1 MGSGRL
7 KPGWTQVAFGDVV
20 RRGTE
25 RSSSP
30 EAAGVDRYV
39 GLEHLDPGELS
50 IRRWGDVGGG
60 TTFTSIFRPGHVLF
74 GKRRAYL
81 RKVAVPDFSGVCSG
95 DIYVLESRDK
105 DYLLPQ
111 LLPFICQTDA
121 FFEHAI
127 GTSAGSLSPR
137 TNWQSL
143 ATYEFALPPL
153 DEQRRVANL
162 LGASS
167 SVSNALARLVRSIE
181 HARQATIDCAIEGTR
196 GSKVR
201 IEDLCEMQNGRPF
214 PRSEYSGHGLR
225 LLRPGNLGSNGQ
237 LMWEPSKT
245 VCLPERWRH
254 DASDF
259 VVRNG
264 DVLINLTA
272 QSLDDRFMGRTCVAG
287 MDDISLLNQRIG
299 RFRNWSDDILPEYVF
314 RVLQST
320 RFQRHVTSMCE
331 GSKVKHLF
339 WSHIGRFATRVPPIP
354 EQEAAVAVLQS
365 VDDVLN
371 AVGRRAEKQRLLHGV
386 CLSVLNESER
396 TISGE

>member
-7 KPGWTQVAFGDVV
+7 KPGWTRVAFGDIAICVND
-20 RRGTE
+20 RIDNPTD
-25 RSSSP
+25 
-30 EAAGVDRYV
+30 AGVQRYV
-39 GLEHLDPGELS
+39 GLEHLDPDSLV
-50 IRRWGDVGGG
+50 IRRWGTPGDV
-60 TTFTSIFRPGHVLF
+60 TATKLRFR
-74 GKRRAYL
+74 K
-81 RKVAVPDFSGVCSG
+81 G
-95 DIYVLESRDK
+95 DIIFGRRRVYQRKLAVAEFDGICSAHAMVLRVKSGAA
-105 DYLLPQ
+105 LSQ
-111 LLPFICQTDA
+111 FLPFFMQSDVFMERAKLI
-121 FFEHAI
+121 
-127 GTSAGSLSPR
+127 SVGSLSPTINWR
-137 TNWQSL
+137 TL
-143 ATYEFALPPL
+143 AREEFALPPL

-167 SVSNALARLVRSIE
+167 SASNALARLVSSIE
-181 HARQATIDCAIEGTR
+181 HARQATVDCATEGTR
-196 GSKVR
+196 GLKVR

-214 PRSEYSGHGLR
+214 PRSEYSGQGLR
-225 LLRPGNLGSNGQ
+225 LLRPGNLGPNGH

-259 VVRNG
+259 VVRKG

-287 MDDISLLNQRIG
+287 MHDISLLNQRIG
-299 RFRNWSDDILPEYVF
+299 RFRNWSDDVLPEYVF

-339 WSHIGRFATRVPPIP
+339 WSHISRFATHVPPIP

-365 VDDVLN
+365 VDDLLN

-386 CLSVLNESER
+386 CLSVLNESEQ
-396 TISGE
+396 TTSGE